1 MIDNERHQHHERQIA
16 LSDEQLTEVWRQS
29 SQTHPDGR
37 VTFVEPMY
45 NEILKPDKIP
55 EIIWNEPRWR
65 EGLQNIMQLGP
76 SLRMKVCLSRH
87 DTASDFQ
94 PEFKEAVVGADVV
107 FAESFGWS
115 DQHRDAGL
123 ITVNGQMPEHL
134 ARATNSFESVQMRVL
149 AQHRKVALMADIDDG
164 TKTAVSSYIKDT
176 SDRAKM
182 LEIGEANPD
191 DVDLH
196 RKMLL
201 ATYSFSGML
210 REWVMIAEA
219 GKQLQELGISRTDEP
234 LDAVH
239 VVGSQHVGLLHKYRT
254 LGVGRIDYALDRKGE
269 TLDQM
274 RRSDKALFDM
284 AETGT
289 VHVNDLP

>member
-1 MIDNERHQHHERQIA
+1 MIDNERQQHYEHQVS
-16 LSDEQLTEVWRQS
+16 LSDEQLSEVWRQS
-29 SQTHPDGR
+29 SQIHPDGR

-45 NEILKPDKIP
+45 NEVLKPDKIP

-94 PEFKEAVVGADVV
+94 PEFKEAIERAGVV

-123 ITVNGQMPEHL
+123 TTVKGEMPEHL
-134 ARATNSFESVQMRVL
+134 ARATDGFESAQMHAL
-149 AQHRKVALMADIDDG
+149 AQYRKVALMADIDDG
-164 TKTAVSSYIKDT
+164 TKTAVSRYIKDA

-191 DVDLH
+191 DFDLH

-219 GKQLQELGISRTDEP
+219 GKQLQELGISQAGES
-234 LDAVH
+234 LAAVH

-254 LGVGRIDYALDRKGE
+254 LGVSHIDYALDRRGE

-274 RRSDKALFDM
+274 RQSDKALFDM